1 MTNEDTATMPDL
13 PAERTD
19 TDITAAEH
27 AIGVDIATNHKNA
40 KHMANS
46 V

>member
-1 MTNEDTATMPDL
+1 MINEDTATMPDL
-13 PAERTD
+13 KAQETD
-19 TDITAAEH
+19 KDITAAEH
-27 AIGVDIATNHKNA
+27 AIGVEVATNHENA

>member
-1 MTNEDTATMPDL
+1 MTNEDTATIPDL
-13 PAERTD
+13 PAQRTD

-27 AIGVDIATNHKNA
+27 AIGVEVATNHENA
-40 KHMANS
+40 KRMANS

>member
-13 PAERTD
+13 PAQKTD

-27 AIGVDIATNHKNA
+27 AIGVEVATNHENA